1 MIPVSKSLIF
11 YQLFESETSTYT
23 YLVADAT
30 TKEAVLIDPVLETI
44 ERDIKLITEL
54 GVKLKYVLDTH
65 VHADHITAAGQLRER
80 LQIKTGLGAAAGVD
94 CADIPLK
101 NGDILTLG
109 PTRIEVLETPGH
121 TDSCVSYVIEDM
133 VFTGD
138 TLLVRGNGRTD
149 FQQGSS
155 EKLYDS
161 IHKLFQLPDHFTVYP
176 GHDYRGQTKSTIA
189 LEKQHNPRI
198 GGGRS
203 KKEFVEIMKNLK
215 LSDPKKMME
224 AVPANMACGRQIQS
238 K

>member
-1 MIPVSKSLIF
+1 MNKPIIF

-23 YLVADAT
+23 YLVADSLSR
-30 TKEAVLIDPVLETI
+30 EAVLIDPVLETF
-44 ERDIKLITEL
+44 ERDIKLLNEV

-65 VHADHITAAGQLRER
+65 IHADHITAAGKLRER
-80 LQIKTGLGAAAGVD
+80 LQIKTGLSRAAGVD
-94 CADIPLK
+94 CADMPLQD
-101 NGDILTLG
+101 GDVLTLG
-109 PTRIEVLETPGH
+109 QTRIEVIETPGH
-121 TDSCVSYVIEDM
+121 TDSCLSYVIEDM

-138 TLLVRGNGRTD
+138 ALLIRGNGRTD

-161 IHKLFQLPDHFTVYP
+161 IHRLFQLPDHFTVYP

-198 GGGRS
+198 GSGRT
-203 KKEFVEIMKNLK
+203 KEEFVEIMKNLK

-224 AVPANMACGRQIQS
+224 AVPANMACGRKI
-238 K
+238 

>member
-1 MIPVSKSLIF
+1 MNKPIIF

-23 YLVADAT
+23 YLVADSLSR
-30 TKEAVLIDPVLETI
+30 EAVLIDPVLETL
-44 ERDIKLITEL
+44 ERDIKLLNEV

-65 VHADHITAAGQLRER
+65 IHADHITAAGKLRER
-80 LQIKTGLGAAAGVD
+80 LQIKTGLSRAAGVD
-94 CADIPLK
+94 CADMPLQD
-101 NGDILTLG
+101 GDVLTLG
-109 PTRIEVLETPGH
+109 QTRIEVIETPGH
-121 TDSCVSYVIEDM
+121 TDSCLSYVIEDM

-138 TLLVRGNGRTD
+138 ALLIRGNGRTD

-161 IHKLFQLPDHFTVYP
+161 IHRLFQLPDHFTVYP

-198 GGGRS
+198 GSGRT
-203 KKEFVEIMKNLK
+203 KEEFVEIMKNLK

-224 AVPANMACGRQIQS
+224 AVPANMACGRKI
-238 K
+238 

>member
-1 MIPVSKSLIF
+1 MSKSVIF
-11 YQLFESETSTYT
+11 YQLFELETSTYT
-23 YLVADAT
+23 YLVADAVSL
-30 TKEAVLIDPVLETI
+30 EAVLIDPVLETI
-44 ERDIKLITEL
+44 ERDIKLIDET

-65 VHADHITAAGQLRER
+65 IHADHITAAGQLRDR
-80 LQIKTGLGAAAGVD
+80 LQIKTGLSHAAGVD
-94 CADIPLK
+94 CADLPLK
-101 NGDILTLG
+101 DGDVLTLG
-109 PTRIEVLETPGH
+109 SIRIAVIETPGH
-121 TDSCVSYVIEDM
+121 TNSCLSYVIEDM

-161 IHKLFQLPDHFTVYP
+161 IHKLFQLPAHFTVYP

-224 AVPANMACGRQIQS
+224 AVPANMACGRQVKS
-238 K
+238 LL